1 MTAGSCTMYTCVHTL
16 VDGSYIKLKE
26 ASILF
31 LQSYLYDATLLIVSF
46 RSSSRE
52 CTRPISM
59 LPMRGYTAARREY
72 KTRVC
77 SLAFF
82 SVQRVATNSYD
93 DTYEPRTD
101 TFCEVVK
108 VFDIFVRMYLTLEH
122 GCMCWV
128 IQLNCVNWRSSGG
141 WRLRRRNF
149 FVDNRDSDLL
159 VTAEKIGQVQRAS
172 RRVMYFQ
179 WREML
184 SSCQLKLRKSRQ
196 NISTL
201 LRAAGADKK
210 MREEKR
216 TRKIPPVNFE
226 AWRV

>member
-16 VDGSYIKLKE
+16 EDGSYIKLKE

-46 RSSSRE
+46 RSSSRG

-59 LPMRGYTAARREY
+59 LPTRGYTAAMREY

-82 SVQRVATNSYD
+82 QYSELLQI
-93 DTYEPRTD
+93 RTMIH
-101 TFCEVVK
+101 TSRAQC
-108 VFDIFVRMYLTLEH
+108 
-122 GCMCWV
+122 GV
-128 IQLNCVNWRSSGG
+128 IQLNCVNWRSRGG
-141 WRLRRRNF
+141 WRMHRRNF
-149 FVDNRDSDLL
+149 FVDNRDRDLL

-179 WREML
+179 SREML
-184 SSCQLKLRKSRQ
+184 STCQLKLRKSRRD
-196 NISTL
+196 ILTL

-216 TRKIPPVNFE
+216 TRKFLQESEVH
-226 AWRV
+226 V